1 MKKIQKIRRELAVNA
16 KELKILNEKIQ
27 LTNLSLKENNIKLT
41 ESNTIKEEYIT
52 QFFDICS
59 AYIRKM
65 EDYRIS
71 LLKKMQNKQYGE
83 LDKTLKSNTFITTE
97 LGELYHTFDIVFIN
111 LYPNFVSE
119 FNNLLQAQEQIE
131 PRNGE
136 ILNTELRIFALIR
149 LGITDSVKIAAFLR
163 YSLSTIYNYRTK
175 VRNKSAV
182 NREDF
187 ELMVSKIGM
196 KKTD

>member
-1 MKKIQKIRRELAVNA
+1 
-16 KELKILNEKIQ
+16 
-27 LTNLSLKENNIKLT
+27 
-41 ESNTIKEEYIT
+41 
-52 QFFDICS
+52 
-59 AYIRKM
+59 M